1 MADKL
6 TEKEQGKF
14 LFSYLVMTYQTAALI
29 NLGHLKDPVTEKVTR
44 DLEKARLSIDIL
56 GMLQAKTAGNL
67 AADEAELLNNVLRD
81 LRLLFVKESE
91 KKNQAGT
98 KS

>member
-1 MADKL
+1 MTNKL
-6 TEKEQGKF
+6 TEQEQDKF
-14 LFSYLVMTYQTAALI
+14 LFSYLVMTYQTAALVH
-29 NLGHLKDPVTEKVTR
+29 LGHLKDPVTEQITR

-67 AADEAELLNNVLRD
+67 STDEAELLADVLRN
-81 LRLLFVKESE
+81 LRLIFVKESE
-91 KKNQAGT
+91 QKEPPAT